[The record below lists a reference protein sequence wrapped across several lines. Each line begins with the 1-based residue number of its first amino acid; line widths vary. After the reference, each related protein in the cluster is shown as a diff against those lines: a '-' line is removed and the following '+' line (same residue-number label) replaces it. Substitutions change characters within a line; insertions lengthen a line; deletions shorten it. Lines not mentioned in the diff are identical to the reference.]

1 MPLNNTFGKILVTTD
16 GVDYD
21 SVAVTT
27 AIALAKA
34 YNSILIALSV
44 VDTRVLEDFK
54 GESQAFIH
62 KIQIEML
69 EGCTKALDKIEEQAR
84 HHKINMEKVV
94 RTGKPHIEIVQEATK
109 RDVNL
114 IILERKSHAG
124 GSKSRLGGVI
134 ERVIE
139 DADCSVLVI
148 R

>member
-1 MPLNNTFGKILVTTD
+1 MTLNNTFNKILVTTD
-16 GVDYD
+16 GVDYN

-27 AIALAKA
+27 AIALAKE

-44 VDTRVLEDFK
+44 VDARVLEDFK

-62 KIQIEML
+62 KIQTEMT

-134 ERVIE
+134 ERVID

>member
-1 MPLNNTFGKILVTTD
+1 MTLNNTFGKILVTTD
-16 GVDYD
+16 GVDYN
-21 SVAVTT
+21 SQAVTI
-27 AIALAKA
+27 AIALAKSYSA
-34 YNSILIALSV
+34 ILIALSV

-62 KIQIEML
+62 KIQTEL
-69 EGCTKALDKIEEQAR
+69 GEGCTKALDKIEEQAR
-84 HHKINMEKVV
+84 HAKINMEKVV

-109 RDVNL
+109 RDVSL

>member
-1 MPLNNTFGKILVTTD
+1 MPLNNTFAKILVTTD

-54 GESQAFIH
+54 GESPAFIH
-62 KIQIEML
+62 KIQTEMM
-69 EGCTKALDKIEEQAR
+69 EGCNKALDKIEEQAR
-84 HHKINMEKVV
+84 HYKINMEKVV

-109 RDVNL
+109 RDVSL

>member
-1 MPLNNTFGKILVTTD
+1 MTLNNTFAKILVTTD

-21 SVAVTT
+21 SLAVTT

-62 KIQIEML
+62 KIQTELMK
-69 EGCTKALDKIEEQAR
+69 GCTDALDKIEEQAR
-84 HHKINMEKVV
+84 HSKINLEKVV

-109 RDVNL
+109 RDVGL